1 MLTRKKLCWTQPE
14 QGPWGWGERGQCSLP
29 LPQTFRPRLP
39 FPFHPGNWFPL
50 GFCYPDEDGGSPDQ
64 KWVPSWAPRGIT
76 SSSIAISHAHPPPN
90 SVWTTS
96 QDMRLIQGQGHPGN
110 DQGKMSKARVDGVW
124 LRHPQVGF
132 PSLNWRDPVG
142 LHVQDF
148 RFTLDLL
155 LPSENWKPW
164 ALRPQS

>member
-1 MLTRKKLCWTQPE
+1 MGRE
-14 QGPWGWGERGQCSLP
+14 GQCSPP
-29 LPQTFRPRLP
+29 LPRLQAKVTLSL
-39 FPFHPGNWFPL
+39 PFHPGNWFPL
-50 GFCYPDEDGGSPDQ
+50 GFCYPDEEGGSPDQ
-64 KWVPSWAPRGIT
+64 KWVPSWAPVGIT

-90 SVWTTS
+90 SPVWTTS

-132 PSLNWRDPVG
+132 PSLNWSGPSGSPCPR
-142 LHVQDF
+142 LQIHA
-148 RFTLDLL
+148 DLL

-164 ALRPQS
+164 AQATELTPLQRVKSTGRRMRC